1 MEESKVI
8 CEFTAGGGLIGTPN
22 SCDVCS
28 RVSCAFIASHF
39 AQGDSDL
46 SALTPFSFP
55 GKCGKGFSFPSRYMR
70 DAFYEGLILERVRNL
85 NGLDP
90 GSSLGP

>member
-1 MEESKVI
+1 MEVI
-8 CEFTAGGGLIGTPN
+8 CEFIAGGGLISTPN

-28 RVSCAFIASHF
+28 RVSCAFIASYF
-39 AQGDSDL
+39 AQGDSNL
-46 SALTPFSFP
+46 SVLTPFSFP
-55 GKCGKGFSFPSRYMR
+55 GNCGKGFSFPSRYMR
-70 DAFYEGLILERVRNL
+70 EACYEGLILERVGNL